1 MGLRKRY
8 LVAVVGVQG
17 SPADAQRSEV
27 GAYRTESAARQAGSD
42 EWRRILFVH
51 APHIDRY
58 RVVIEHD
65 GAVIGDVPMP
75 EVPAD
80 AAPGILDETVTPLGV
95 PLGAAGER
103 IEEPEADE
111 TESVS
116 RVEVHEPSVPSEA
129 IEAIE
134 VAGAV
139 EVAEAVETV
148 ETAEAV
154 EAVEAADEP
163 EVLETTGEL
172 KVIPRDD
179 ELLLPVDTAVTGE
192 QPAIVRD
199 DDPEADPGPVT
210 PAAPAYK
217 IEDPPEGPV
226 PDEIIARFAEMVRS
240 DEERAAE
247 RAERER
253 GRGE

>member
-1 MGLRKRY
+1 MRTATVGLRKSY

-80 AAPGILDETVTPLGV
+80 AGPGILDETVTPLGV

-103 IEEPEADE
+103 IEEQGADDA
-111 TESVS
+111 ESVS
-116 RVEVHEPSVPSEA
+116 RVEVD
-129 IEAIE
+129 
-134 VAGAV
+134 
-139 EVAEAVETV
+139 
-148 ETAEAV
+148 
-154 EAVEAADEP
+154 EAADEP

-172 KVIPRDD
+172 DVIPRDD

-199 DDPEADPGPVT
+199 DDPEADPEPVT
-210 PAAPAYK
+210 PAAPAYT
-217 IEDPPEGPV
+217 IEEPPDGPV

-253 GRGE
+253 GT

>member
-1 MGLRKRY
+1 MRTATVGLRKSY

-80 AAPGILDETVTPLGV
+80 AGPGILDETVTPLGV

-103 IEEPEADE
+103 IEEQGADDA
-111 TESVS
+111 ESVS
-116 RVEVHEPSVPSEA
+116 RVEVD
-129 IEAIE
+129 
-134 VAGAV
+134 
-139 EVAEAVETV
+139 
-148 ETAEAV
+148 
-154 EAVEAADEP
+154 EAADEP

-172 KVIPRDD
+172 DVIPRDD
-179 ELLLPVDTAVTGE
+179 EMLLPVDTAVTGE

-199 DDPEADPGPVT
+199 DDPEADPEPVT
-210 PAAPAYK
+210 PAPPAYT
-217 IEDPPEGPV
+217 IEEPPDGPV

-253 GRGE
+253 GA

>member
-1 MGLRKRY
+1 MGLRKSY

-27 GAYRTESAARQAGSD
+27 GVYRTESAARQAGSD

-51 APHIDRY
+51 APHVDRY

-80 AAPGILDETVTPLGV
+80 AAPGILDETVTPLGM

-111 TESVS
+111 AEPVS
-116 RVEVHEPSVPSEA
+116 RAEIHEP
-129 IEAIE
+129 I
-134 VAGAV
+134 

-148 ETAEAV
+148 EV
-154 EAVEAADEP
+154 GEAADEP

-172 KVIPRDD
+172 EVIPRDD
-179 ELLLPVDTAVTGE
+179 VLLPVDTAVTGE

-199 DDPEADPGPVT
+199 DDPEADPQPVA
-210 PAAPAYK
+210 PAAPAYT

-226 PDEIIARFAEMVRS
+226 PDDIIARFAEMVRS

>member
-111 TESVS
+111 AESVS
-116 RVEVHEPSVPSEA
+116 RVEVHET
-129 IEAIE
+129 IE
-134 VAGAV
+134 VIEVIEVIETIEVVEAV
-139 EVAEAVETV
+139 EV
-148 ETAEAV
+148 
-154 EAVEAADEP
+154 VEAADEP

-172 KVIPRDD
+172 EVIPRDD

-199 DDPEADPGPVT
+199 DDPEADPEPVA
-210 PAAPAYK
+210 PPAPAYT
-217 IEDPPEGPV
+217 IEEPPEGRV

>member
-1 MGLRKRY
+1 MGLRKSY

-103 IEEPEADE
+103 IEEQGADDA
-111 TESVS
+111 ESVS
-116 RVEVHEPSVPSEA
+116 RVEVDEP
-129 IEAIE
+129 IEAAE
-134 VAGAV
+134 V
-139 EVAEAVETV
+139 
-148 ETAEAV
+148 
-154 EAVEAADEP
+154 VEAADEP

-172 KVIPRDD
+172 EVIPRDD

-199 DDPEADPGPVT
+199 DDPAADPEPVA
-210 PAAPAYK
+210 PAASAYR

-226 PDEIIARFAEMVRS
+226 PDDIIARFAEMVRS

>member
-103 IEEPEADE
+103 IEEPEVDE
-111 TESVS
+111 AESVS
-116 RVEVHEPSVPSEA
+116 RVEVDEPV
-129 IEAIE
+129 E
-134 VAGAV
+134 VV
-139 EVAEAVETV
+139 EVAEVVEA
-148 ETAEAV
+148 AEAV
-154 EAVEAADEP
+154 EVADEP

-172 KVIPRDD
+172 EVIPRDD

-199 DDPEADPGPVT
+199 DDPEADPKPVA
-210 PAAPAYK
+210 PAAPAYT

-226 PDEIIARFAEMVRS
+226 PDDIIARFAEMVRS

>member
-27 GAYRTESAARQAGSD
+27 GSYRTESAARQAGSD

-103 IEEPEADE
+103 IEEHDADDA
-111 TESVS
+111 ESVS
-116 RVEVHEPSVPSEA
+116 P
-129 IEAIE
+129 
-134 VAGAV
+134 V
-139 EVAEAVETV
+139 EVAEAVEV
-148 ETAEAV
+148 
-154 EAVEAADEP
+154 VEAAGEPEVLETTGEPEVLETTGEP

-172 KVIPRDD
+172 DVIPRDD

-199 DDPEADPGPVT
+199 DDPEADPEPVT
-210 PAAPAYK
+210 PAPAAYT
-217 IEDPPEGPV
+217 IEEPPDGPV

-253 GRGE
+253 GA

>member
-1 MGLRKRY
+1 MGTATVGLRKRY

-111 TESVS
+111 AESVS
-116 RVEVHEPSVPSEA
+116 RVEVHET
-129 IEAIE
+129 IE
-134 VAGAV
+134 VIETIEVVEAV
-139 EVAEAVETV
+139 EV
-148 ETAEAV
+148 
-154 EAVEAADEP
+154 VEAADEP

-172 KVIPRDD
+172 EVIPRDD

-199 DDPEADPGPVT
+199 DDPEADPEAVAP
-210 PAAPAYK
+210 PAPAYT
-217 IEDPPEGPV
+217 IEEPPEGRV

>member
-1 MGLRKRY
+1 MRTATVGLRKSY

-80 AAPGILDETVTPLGV
+80 AGPGILDETVTPLGV

-103 IEEPEADE
+103 IEEPEADDE
-111 TESVS
+111 EPVS
-116 RVEVHEPSVPSEA
+116 PVE
-129 IEAIE
+129 
-134 VAGAV
+134 AGEAV
-139 EVAEAVETV
+139 EV
-148 ETAEAV
+148 
-154 EAVEAADEP
+154 VEAADEP

-172 KVIPRDD
+172 DVIPRDD

-199 DDPEADPGPVT
+199 DDPEADPEPVT
-210 PAAPAYK
+210 PAPPAYT
-217 IEDPPEGPV
+217 IEEPPDGPV

-253 GRGE
+253 GT

>member
-1 MGLRKRY
+1 MGLRKSY

-103 IEEPEADE
+103 IEEQGADDA
-111 TESVS
+111 ESVS
-116 RVEVHEPSVPSEA
+116 RVEVD
-129 IEAIE
+129 
-134 VAGAV
+134 
-139 EVAEAVETV
+139 ET
-148 ETAEAV
+148 
-154 EAVEAADEP
+154 ADEP

-172 KVIPRDD
+172 EVIPRDD

-199 DDPEADPGPVT
+199 DDPEADPKPVA
-210 PAAPAYK
+210 PAAPAYT

-226 PDEIIARFAEMVRS
+226 PDDIIARFAEMVRS